1 MKMKAQSDQEP
12 ERFVKSRGKTQFNYN
27 IHQVTIEDPDG
38 STRIAYEYNY
48 VEIEGKVTKAKIL
61 VALQATGLEE
71 NIEFEPS
78 EVESQYN
85 EAKSTINLSEI
96 SSLTY
101 NQLDTYIENN
111 VTDLASA
118 KIYLKKLSKV
128 VLAMLKYQNLT

>member
-12 ERFVKSRGKTQFNYN
+12 ERFIKSREKTQFNYN
-27 IHQVTIEDPDG
+27 IHQVTIEDPEG
-38 STRIAYEYNY
+38 GTRTAYEYDY
-48 VEIEGKVTKAKIL
+48 LEIEGKVTKAKVL
-61 VALQATGLEE
+61 KAMQDAELEE
-71 NIEFEPS
+71 NVEFEPS

-128 VLAMLKYQNLT
+128 VLAMLKYQNLS